1 MARIIATTDP
11 RQRHDASALFD
22 ERIYPAHLDGDHA
35 GTRAAKRAAG
45 MFGTHRLTQR
55 QIRCIEQL
63 PDGHKVVGVRHGVP
77 IVRQPGWQL
86 SRMQP
91 NGRLVVT
98 SRVERV
104 QSYLHVHG

>member
-1 MARIIATTDP
+1 MARIIARTDP
-11 RQRHDASALFD
+11 SERHDAPALFD
-22 ERIYPAHLDGDHA
+22 ERIYPVHLDGDHDI
-35 GTRAAKRAAG
+35 TKRAKEAAG
-45 MFGTHRLTQR
+45 MLGAHLLTQR

-63 PDGHKVVGVRHGVP
+63 PDGHKVVSVRDGVP
-77 IVRQPGWQL
+77 IVRQPGGQL

-98 SRVERV
+98 PGVEAV